1 MENYQEQ
8 YKQEL
13 HQQEINSN
21 LRTLKGFLW
30 IFVTILILWLL
41 TLVGGCRNLY
51 HGSGDVGGNRDPGFI
66 HIQKG
71 GFVKGLGEVCAS
83 GADLCNIG
91 SHGGIFVFSC
101 CAYLCTAA
109 FISGAVPG
117 KDDTVGYLCRE

>member
-1 MENYQEQ
+1 MDFCD
-8 YKQEL
+8 
-13 HQQEINSN
+13 NSDSLAVDFSGN
-21 LRTLKGFLW
+21 LYC
-30 IFVTILILWLL
+30 
-41 TLVGGCRNLY
+41 GCRNLY

-101 CAYLCTAA
+101 CAYLCIAA